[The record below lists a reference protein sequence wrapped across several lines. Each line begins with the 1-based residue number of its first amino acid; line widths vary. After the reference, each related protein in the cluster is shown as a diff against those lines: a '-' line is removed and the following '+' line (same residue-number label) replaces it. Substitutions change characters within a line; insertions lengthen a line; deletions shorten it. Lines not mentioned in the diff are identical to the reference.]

1 MSEKQ
6 VVIPERA
13 FFKAAEV
20 CEIAQVQA
28 YVLRTWELEFPGLGV
43 SRPGGGPRIYRRED
57 VERVLAIR
65 QLVFSEGLTLAG
77 ARRRLD
83 GDTQPPIEDL
93 SIESFVTPEVRER
106 LTAVKRGL
114 RDLLTLLGAG
124 EAAADRAG
132 RPSDA
137 RPRTATDGELFPA
150 EEKKDSNAAPR
161 LTMAS
166 PARGARPPAKGSR
179 QQKSGRR

>member
-1 MSEKQ
+1 VSGNEI
-6 VVIPERA
+6 VIPERA

-57 VERVLAIR
+57 VERVLAIK

-83 GDTQPPIEDL
+83 GETPPPVEEL
-93 SIESFVTPEVRER
+93 SIESFVAPEVRER

-114 RDLLTLLGAG
+114 RDLLSMLGPAEG
-124 EAAADRAG
+124 AAEGAA
-132 RPSDA
+132 PPDA
-137 RPRTATDGELFPA
+137 APPQATDGELFPP
-150 EEKKDSNAAPR
+150 EDRRERQAAPR
-161 LTMAS
+161 LTIAP
-166 PARGARPPAKGSR
+166 PARGARQAVRGPRQRKG
-179 QQKSGRR
+179 GRR